1 MKKALNL
8 LESEIQ
14 KHINQ
19 TESIPGYIIVSPTD
33 YKELTGLSN
42 ITENP
47 TILTTKYG
55 KMYLESKKG
64 TERPIII

>member
-1 MKKALNL
+1 MKKALSR

-19 TESIPGYIIVSPTD
+19 TESIPGYVIVSPED
-33 YKELTGLSN
+33 YKEILGCNTIG
-42 ITENP
+42 ENP
-47 TILTTKYG
+47 AQIATKYG